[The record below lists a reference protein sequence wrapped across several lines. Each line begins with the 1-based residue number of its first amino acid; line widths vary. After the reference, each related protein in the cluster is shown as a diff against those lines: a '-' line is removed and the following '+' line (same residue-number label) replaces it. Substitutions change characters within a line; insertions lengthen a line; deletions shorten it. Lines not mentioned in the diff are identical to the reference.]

1 MLMCLHQ
8 HYLSNLSEVVL
19 PRCKNTIQIVFC
31 FRILGG
37 LIASNI
43 DTCIKILNK
52 GLIKGII
59 KNNDLNDLTNIG
71 YYFIHTGNTNAPT
84 SSSWYFMEVYNFSAI
99 YIIQRATVWN
109 NPLKVYQ
116 RTRTDSGWAEW
127 VQL

>member
-1 MLMCLHQ
+1 MLKTARPTVETAGH
-8 HYLSNLSEVVL
+8 
-19 PRCKNTIQIVFC
+19 IV
-31 FRILGG
+31 RVSGRLGG

-84 SSSWYFMEVYNFSAI
+84 SSSWYFMEVYNFSSI

-116 RTRTDSGWAEW
+116 RTRTDSGWSEW